1 MISRITSQDPNPT
14 ERPIF
19 PHLDTFCQCT
29 FFANCVIIKLDGNC
43 QDMSKSVQRSASFP
57 NLPVFQRL
65 FKDRNYLVDFTLLCL
80 IRDHWY
86 DIFIFPGFE
95 EWCAATSDSEER
107 AFLWQYNCCHP
118 AFVDLKPLFLLT
130 EVETLKE
137 MSIMG
142 HLPLCQY

>member
-1 MISRITSQDPNPT
+1 MCS
-14 ERPIF
+14 
-19 PHLDTFCQCT
+19 
-29 FFANCVIIKLDGNC
+29 
-43 QDMSKSVQRSASFP
+43 
-57 NLPVFQRL
+57 
-65 FKDRNYLVDFTLLCL
+65 
-80 IRDHWY
+80 
-86 DIFIFPGFE
+86 
-95 EWCAATSDSEER
+95 TSDSEEH